1 MKGTNTA
8 KVLAMGI
15 AFVIALG
22 VLPLV
27 MADDN
32 YINPDV
38 TVSITPSGYPWIIYP
53 DDKTFIPGDSVE
65 VNLEATT
72 PGQDTLD
79 DVYDIIVLPNGDSD
93 WGARVKIMDD
103 LPIDED
109 GFGSDEI
116 GGETTENLRDACYDV
131 YVGRPDWIQNEGDDV
146 GAGIN
151 NWYTRLLN
159 AFCIKLYTI
168 KAETASKGYIPG
180 DDVRVFYSIVSLM
193 DGSLVS
199 EDTFPGLSFDDLEW
213 GVWSEDDETQ
223 ETNEPLDESSG
234 FFEFQITP
242 GGSSSGWYE
251 VWIWANGTY
260 GDKTKDE
267 ILLEANKGNWDFTVA
282 DLDLYVNVDRATYQ
296 LDSVVQVTVVTFVE
310 GTTPKVPEPEVKVE
324 IEIMEGTGTAADAIS
339 GYGGEF
345 LSDAAGKVEYV
356 FSLPD
361 SDFDEDETYTAR
373 ANVGKSLKEDTEDI
387 TFDIKAGGRTIAVDM
402 VFNEEVYTSGD
413 KIQIDVQTALPE
425 GASGVSAY
433 SLRIW
438 AGFQM
443 MWLEVSSNNIF
454 GYDIPENFEG
464 RLNFHVDVY
473 NPDGDSGHDADHKS
487 VRHVVVLINAEPQ
500 LYSAGQTITANYQLK
515 SNRVEANEERFYFYN
530 VTDPGG
536 NIVLEGEV
544 VSTAKTGSFQYTVPD
559 VAASSYFFGVIA
571 NVEIIVEDGTYD
583 RYRVSE
589 DAVDRVDRISGYD
602 LEITVDNAAV
612 SPGDRVTI
620 HYEITPRGDEGLPDK
635 FVFSYGMSNGQ
646 TFTWQSDKSSGDIFY
661 TIPSGV
667 NEGDV
672 GFLVT
677 ARDGDGN
684 KIGEAG
690 EMLRIQESPN
700 PFEYVRLGDIPLISI
715 ILLILVILLII
726 IMLFRRPSA
735 ARAKA
740 EEPELGPPAEEEA
753 PPPEE
758 AEPMEEAGPLSI
770 NCKSCGAAI
779 DITTSK
785 RPIEV
790 MCPSC
795 GETEMVE

>member
-1 MKGTNTA
+1 MMKGTNTA

-27 MADDN
+27 LADDN
-32 YINPDV
+32 FINPS
-38 TVSITPSGYPWIIYP
+38 VSVYISPSGYPTSIYP
-53 DDKTFIPGDSVE
+53 SQYHFIPGDSVE
-65 VNLEATT
+65 VNLQNTND
-72 PGQDTLD
+72 GQDGED
-79 DVYDIIVLPNGDSD
+79 DIYDIIVLPNGDND
-93 WGARVKIMDD
+93 WADRVKIIDD
-103 LPIDED
+103 LALDDDGMASEDID
-109 GFGSDEI
+109 GT
-116 GGETTENLRDACYDV
+116 TTENLRDGCYDV
-131 YVGRPDWIQNEGDDV
+131 YVGRGDWIQNSGDDT
-146 GAGIN
+146 GTGID
-151 NWYTRLLN
+151 NWYDRDLN

-168 KAETASKGYIPG
+168 QAETASKGYIPG
-180 DDVRVFYSIVSLM
+180 DTVRVFYSVVSLK

-213 GVWSEDDETQ
+213 GVWSEDGETH
-223 ETNEPLDESSG
+223 EESENLDESSG
-234 FFEFQITP
+234 FFEFKVSNSGTT
-242 GGSSSGWYE
+242 SGWYW
-251 VWIWANGTY
+251 VGIFANGTF
-260 GDKTKDE
+260 GDEREDQKW
-267 ILLEANKGNWDFTVA
+267 LAANQWPNDFTIG
-282 DLDLYVNVDRATYQ
+282 DLDLTVSADRQIYQ
-296 LDSVVQVTVVTFVE
+296 LDSVVQVTVVTFVD
-310 GTTPKVPEPEVKVE
+310 GTTVPEPEVEVE
-324 IEIMEGTGTAADAIS
+324 IEIMEGTGTGADPIS

-361 SDFDEDETYTAR
+361 SDFDEDMTYTAR
-373 ANVGKSLKEDTEDI
+373 ASVKKWLKEDTDDD

-402 VFNEEVYTSGD
+402 IFNEEVYTSGD
-413 KIQIDVQTALPE
+413 TIQIDVQTALPT

-433 SLRIW
+433 SLRIR
-438 AGFQM
+438 AGTQT
-443 MWLEVSSNNIF
+443 MWQEVSSSNIF
-454 GYDIPENFEG
+454 TYDIPENFEG
-464 RLNFHVDVY
+464 RLDFQVNVY
-473 NPDGDSGHDADHKS
+473 NPDGDLGQDSDYKY

-500 LYSAGQTITANYQLK
+500 LYSTGQTITANYQLI
-515 SNRVEANEERFYFYN
+515 SNRVEANEERYYFYI
-530 VTDPGG
+530 VTDPVG

-559 VAASSYFFGVIA
+559 VAASYYNFRVVA
-571 NVEIIVEDGTYD
+571 NVEIIVGSDK
-583 RYRVSE
+583 YRVSE
-589 DAVDRVDRISGYD
+589 DAVDQVYRISGYD

-635 FVFSYGMSNGQ
+635 FNFNYGMSNGQ
-646 TFTWQSDKSSGDIFY
+646 VFTWQSDSASGDIFY

-672 GFLVT
+672 DFYVS
-677 ARDGDGN
+677 AWDGDWNWVG
-684 KIGEAG
+684 GADEV
-690 EMLRIQESPN
+690 LRIQESPN
-700 PFEYVRLGDIPLISI
+700 PFEFVRLGDVPLISV

-735 ARAKA
+735 APPK
-740 EEPELGPPAEEEA
+740 EEPELGPPAEEA

-758 AEPMEEAGPLSI
+758 AAPMEDAGPLSI

-779 DITTSK
+779 EITTSK